1 MTDTPRCLRC
11 REPLPSEP
19 ANTED
24 MAHGWIRCR
33 SCDQAY
39 TVELI
44 QNADPDIW
52 RFVHHG
58 GAGGLC
64 LGVGEGQRFTINDNI
79 ITITH
84 EEHQ

>member
-52 RFVHHG
+52 RS
-58 GAGGLC
+58 
-64 LGVGEGQRFTINDNI
+64 VGEGQRFTINDNI